1 MAINTKDLDSYVSN
15 SAEEIKNIRSSFSDH
30 VKMAGKDN
38 YRPRIVFFDFF
49 GNKSFGIVSRPYADQ
64 TDYIS
69 CIAEM
74 MYSYTALDS
83 SSCVLVL
90 DSYLTKNKQ
99 NIGNCLYCYFVAD
112 KKASVVCMPYSYN
125 DNGDVVW
132 NESEDTSDTIDLKD
146 HEGMTQQMVELL
158 YTFSH
163 IDDAPFKMNELLSYY
178 SSMNYHFR
186 SFKELGISYIDY
198 SQAR

>member
-1 MAINTKDLDSYVSN
+1 MSILVNDISLYASN
-15 SAEEIKNIRSSFSDH
+15 AEEELKNIRSSFSDH
-30 VKMAGKDN
+30 VKMAGKDT

-49 GNKSFGIVSRPYADQ
+49 GNKSFGIVSRPYNDH
-64 TDYIS
+64 TDYVS
-69 CIAEM
+69 SIAEM
-74 MYSYTALDS
+74 MYSYTSLDS
-83 SSCVLVL
+83 NSCVLVL